1 MIVHR
6 FALSEL
12 PTLTSTASSRFICE
26 GTKLYIS
33 DSSFFHVSH
42 FSTLDCEATFEVPG
56 DPSLSNADLRT
67 WEVPSF
73 VGIEM
78 LNLLNTDSRGV
89 WIVKQSNIDDRGVG
103 SA

>member
-1 MIVHR
+1 M
-6 FALSEL
+6 LE
-12 PTLTSTASSRFICE
+12 
-26 GTKLYIS
+26 
-33 DSSFFHVSH
+33 
-42 FSTLDCEATFEVPG
+42 

-89 WIVKQSNIDDRGVG
+89 GLVKRSNTDDRGVD

>member
-12 PTLTSTASSRFICE
+12 PTLTSTASSRFIRE
-26 GTKLYIS
+26 GTRLHIS
-33 DSSFFHVSH
+33 DLSFFRVSP
-42 FSTLDCEATFEVPG
+42 FSTLDCEATFKVLK
-56 DPSLSNADLRT
+56 DLSLSNADPRT

-73 VGIEM
+73 VGIET

-89 WIVKQSNIDDRGVG
+89 ELVKRSNTDDRGAG

>member
-1 MIVHR
+1 MIVRR

-12 PTLTSTASSRFICE
+12 PTLPFTASSHFIRE
-26 GTKLYIS
+26 GTRLHIS
-33 DSSFFHVSH
+33 DSFFFRVSSI
-42 FSTLDCEATFEVPG
+42 STLDCEATFEVPG

-78 LNLLNTDSRGV
+78 LNLLNTDSQGV
-89 WIVKQSNIDDRGVG
+89 SLVKRSNTDDRGVS

>member
-6 FALSEL
+6 FALNEL
-12 PTLTSTASSRFICE
+12 PILTSTASSRFIRE
-26 GTKLYIS
+26 GKRLHIS
-33 DSSFFHVSH
+33 DSSFFRVSP
-42 FSTLDCEATFEVPG
+42 FSTLDCKATYEVPR

-67 WEVPSF
+67 WEVSSF

-78 LNLLNTDSRGV
+78 LNVLNTNSQGV
-89 WIVKQSNIDDRGVG
+89 RLVKRSNTNDRGVG

>member
-12 PTLTSTASSRFICE
+12 PTLISIASSRFIRD
-26 GTKLYIS
+26 GTRLHIS
-33 DSSFFHVSH
+33 DSPFFRVSP
-42 FSTLDCEATFEVPG
+42 FSTLDCEATFEVLR
-56 DPSLSNADLRT
+56 DSSLSNVDLRT

-73 VGIEM
+73 VGIET
-78 LNLLNTDSRGV
+78 LNLLNTDSQGV
-89 WIVKQSNIDDRGVG
+89 GLVKRSNTDDRGVG